1 MMSVKHVLAFL
12 SVYFCVFS
20 LCRGL
25 LVIRFN
31 TFVPF
36 EVMYKLK
43 HLRNMLHSLLL
54 SLLLLLMPISL
65 LFFSLQGDIK
75 ISATIFT
82 VSFLTY
88 LLHGAESFLRS

>member
-1 MMSVKHVLAFL
+1 MLAL
-12 SVYFCVFS
+12 LCVYFCVFS

-36 EVMYKLK
+36 EVMYNLK

-54 SLLLLLMPISL
+54 SFLLLLMLISL

-75 ISATIFT
+75 ISACIFT
-82 VSFLTY
+82 ASFLSSSKW
-88 LLHGAESFLRS
+88 SFSTT